1 MLFCSVTQINFTYF
15 CFYFLKD
22 FDFCFVILSAF
33 RFTLLLSIGL
43 IMKNIIDLLGRIFLS
58 VIFYFEAFDKI
69 FFRDATCRSM
79 SQFGITWNQDLLIDG
94 SAACL
99 ILGATLILIGYRAA
113 LGAWLILLY
122 WIPLTIMLNKFWL
135 IPMSDHETRRNVSLH
150 FMKNMA
156 IVGGLL
162 QIIANGVGSIS
173 VRKLLATTK
182 V

>member
-1 MLFCSVTQINFTYF
+1 
-15 CFYFLKD
+15 
-22 FDFCFVILSAF
+22 
-33 RFTLLLSIGL
+33 
-43 IMKNIIDLLGRIFLS
+43 MKSFIDLLGRIFLS

-69 FFRDATCRSM
+69 FFMTATRQSM
-79 SQFGITWNQDLLIDG
+79 SQYGIFWKQDLLIEG

-122 WIPLTIMLNKFWL
+122 WIPLTILLNKFWL
-135 IPMSDHETRRNVSLH
+135 IPLTDHETRRSVSLH
-150 FMKNMA
+150 FMKNLA
-156 IVGGLL
+156 IMGGLL